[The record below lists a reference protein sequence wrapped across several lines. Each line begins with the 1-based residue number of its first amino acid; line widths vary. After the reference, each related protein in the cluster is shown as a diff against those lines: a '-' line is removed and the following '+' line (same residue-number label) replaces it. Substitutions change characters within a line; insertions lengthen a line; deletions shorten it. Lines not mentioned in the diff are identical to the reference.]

1 VGDSAPGGASGAHPL
16 PRVGRDDERNPGDAI
31 AMNRDRLKAPSR
43 EGGATRVFTVDL
55 EEYFEVQ
62 ALREFIPPAEWDA
75 LPPRVDRAVDSLL
88 SLLDR
93 HSSRATFFASAWVA
107 ERHPALVRRIV
118 DEGHEVGVLGR
129 NPDRD
134 DRAERVEEWRRD
146 VRETRERLERV
157 AGMPV
162 IGYRSS
168 RFTHPVGPE
177 DAVTFLADAGFQYD
191 STLTGRR
198 IREDFGRRSSPTGTA
213 PTITTPEGRLLEVPP
228 TTLQLF
234 GRRIFTV
241 GRTAFRVLP
250 LAMIR
255 RTLEDDASDGLA
267 GMFCMRSWEMDSAQP
282 TLPVSL
288 MSRVRLY
295 WGLDRVE
302 DRLEALLRDY
312 RFVSVAEALGL
323 ASFDPP
329 EEGEDSASRDD
340 RDRASVRQAH
350 G

>member
-1 VGDSAPGGASGAHPL
+1 
-16 PRVGRDDERNPGDAI
+16 
-31 AMNRDRLKAPSR
+31 MNRDRLTAAPLD
-43 EGGATRVFTVDL
+43 GGPRHVFTVDL
-55 EEYFEVQ
+55 EEYFEVR

-88 SLLDR
+88 SLLGR

-107 ERHPALVRRIV
+107 EHHPALVRRIV
-118 DEGHEVGVLGR
+118 GEGHEVGVLGR

-134 DRAERVEEWRRD
+134 DRAERLEAWKRQ

-157 AGMPV
+157 GGMPV

-168 RFTHPVGPE
+168 RFSHPVGSE
-177 DAVTFLADAGFQYD
+177 DALAFLADTGFRYD

-198 IREDFGRRSSPTGTA
+198 VRKDFGSRSAASDPV
-213 PTITTPEGRLLEVPP
+213 PQVRTPEGSMLEVPP
-228 TTLQLF
+228 TTLDLF
-234 GRRIFTV
+234 GRRLFTV

-250 LAMIR
+250 LEMIR
-255 RTLEDDASDGLA
+255 RTLDRDAADGIG

-288 MSRVRLY
+288 SSRVRLY
-295 WGLDRVE
+295 WGLDRTE
-302 DRLEALLRDY
+302 DRLDALLREY

-323 ASFDPP
+323 ASSDPP
-329 EEGEDSASRDD
+329 GEDESPEPADD
-340 RDRASVRQAH
+340 RDRESVRRAH